1 MSNLT
6 EDIEKVKK
14 YIRKQGKIMSDK
26 NIIYLDYAANTPV
39 DNEVLKVFNEATIK
53 YYANPNST
61 HELGVLAKERID
73 EATENIIKIFQEK
86 CNLSDDME
94 LIYTSGSSESNNLA
108 IKGVARTY
116 RENGKHIITTFLE
129 HSSVSSPLTN
139 LKEQGYEIELLEINS
154 DGKINLKHLKELLR
168 KDTILVSICSVDSE
182 LGNIQPI
189 KQIVEILK
197 DYPTCYLHVDCT
209 QAVGKLNID
218 LQDVDLIS
226 FAPHKFYGL
235 NGFGGLLKRK
245 EIILEPLIYG
255 GTSTSIYRSGTPV
268 IGQIVA
274 MENAVQIA
282 FNKLEERYEYVK
294 KINMYLREN
303 LKKYSLV
310 QINTQNEENPF
321 ILNLG
326 IKGIKAVDFKQKL
339 EEYGVCISIKSACSV
354 TISPSRPVMAITHDR
369 KRALSS
375 WRISLS
381 HLTTIEEINKFLKI
395 FDKCYKDM

>member
-1 MSNLT
+1 
-6 EDIEKVKK
+6 
-14 YIRKQGKIMSDK
+14 MSDK

-39 DNEVLKVFNEATIK
+39 DHEVLKVFNEATIK

-61 HELGVLAKERID
+61 HKLGLLAKERID
-73 EATENIIKIFQEK
+73 KTTENIIKMFQEK

-108 IKGVARTY
+108 IKGISRTY

-129 HSSVSSPLTN
+129 HSSVSSPLTS
-139 LKEQGYEIELLEINS
+139 LKEQGYEIDLLEVSS
-154 DGKINLKHLKELLR
+154 DGKIDINHLKELLR

-182 LGNIQPI
+182 LGSIQPI
-189 KQIVEILK
+189 KQITKILK
-197 DYPTCYLHVDCT
+197 DYPNCYLHVDCT
-209 QAVGKLNID
+209 QQVGKINID
-218 LQDVDLIS
+218 LHGVDLIS

-245 EIILEPLIYG
+245 EIVLEPLIHG
-255 GTSTSIYRSGTPV
+255 GASTSIYRSGTPV
-268 IGQIVA
+268 TGQILA
-274 MENAVQIA
+274 MEKAIKIA
-282 FNKLEERYEYVK
+282 FNKLEKRYEYVK
-294 KINMYLREN
+294 KINMCLREN
-303 LKKYSLV
+303 LRKYNNI
-310 QINTQNEENPF
+310 QINTPNEENPF

-326 IKGIKAVDFKQKL
+326 IKGVKAVDFKQKL

-354 TISPSRPVMAITHDR
+354 TISPSRIVMAITHDR

-381 HLTTIEEINKFLKI
+381 HLTTMEEINKFLEI
-395 FDKCYKDM
+395 FDKCYKDMYK